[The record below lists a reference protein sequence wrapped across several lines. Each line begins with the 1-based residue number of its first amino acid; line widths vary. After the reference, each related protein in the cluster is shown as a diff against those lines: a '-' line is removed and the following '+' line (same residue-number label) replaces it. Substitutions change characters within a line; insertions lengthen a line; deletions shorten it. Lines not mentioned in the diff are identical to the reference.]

1 MNIFKHAA
9 QVCRRASGSPLTPSD
24 AASRI
29 QPAIAAALD
38 RTLETIARVLC
49 VQRHGVMICGTSAAS
64 VAHFSNPHFVDH
76 PASPKP

>member
-9 QVCRRASGSPLTPSD
+9 QACRRAFVSLFAPSHPVSP
-24 AASRI
+24 I
-29 QPAIAAALD
+29 QPTIAVMLD

-64 VAHFSNPHFVDH
+64 VAHFSNPHFVDQ
-76 PASPKP
+76 PAVPKP